1 MIRSLLFVAALAI
14 VATTAYSQTVYEY
27 GPDSSR
33 KDGVPQGKVT
43 THEWLD
49 SKVFPGTVRRY
60 YVYVPAQYDGAKPA
74 ALMVFQDGHAYVNEH
89 ADFRTPIVFDN
100 LIHEGSMPVTI
111 GLFVDP
117 GHKKDALPEKPGW
130 EPHPENRS
138 FEYDSLSPAYAEFLL
153 TELIPELRKTYKITE
168 DPEGHAIGGLSS
180 GGICAFTAAW
190 ERPDAFRKVM
200 SHIGSFADI
209 RGGHVYPALVR
220 KPPQGKDKP
229 LRVFL
234 QDGSN
239 DLDNE
244 HGNWWLGNQ
253 QMASSLA
260 FRGYDHK
267 FVTGDGG
274 HDGRHGGAILPE
286 SLRWLWRD
294 YELPAE

>member
-1 MIRSLLFVAALAI
+1 MLRSLVLAIALAL
-14 VATTAYSQTVYEY
+14 VSETAHSQTVYEY

-33 KDGVPQGKVT
+33 KEGVPRGKVT
-43 THEWLD
+43 THEWLQ
-49 SKVFPGTVRRY
+49 SEVFPGTVRRF
-60 YVYVPAQYDGAKPA
+60 YVYVPAQYDGTKPA
-74 ALMVFQDGHAYVNEH
+74 ALMVFQDGHAYVSEE
-89 ADFRTPIVFDN
+89 ADFRTPVVFDN

-117 GHKKDALPEKPGW
+117 GHKKDALPAKPGW

-153 TELIPELRKTYKITE
+153 TELIPELRKTYKITD
-168 DPEGHAIGGLSS
+168 DPEGHAICGLSS

-200 SHIGSFADI
+200 SHIGSFTDI

-220 KPPQGKDKP
+220 KPPRGKDKP

-234 QDGSN
+234 QDGSS

-253 QMASSLA
+253 QLASSLA
-260 FRGYDHK
+260 FRHYDHQ

-274 HDGRHGGAILPE
+274 HNGRHGGAIFPE

-294 YELPAE
+294 YELRP